1 MAPTD
6 VFSRVTVDW
15 LHDFWMFS
23 FVTTKYW
30 GKGPEDWTLLHINA
44 KTLALPASYPNGSRL
59 LDLVQSPSLDNDV
72 FDPPTQ
78 LCNWSIHHQ
87 DDIAYEEIVT
97 QPNTSAMSDGD
108 QDIEHES
115 TWKHWDRLGDRDLTA
130 TITRG
135 LQANSFTN
143 YHADDLPLDV
153 DCITDAVSRSPTDAT
168 AEAVGFAIITRN
180 YDVLMDLMQFPTFDR
195 QALHRISPFH
205 LAAKFLDGS
214 KACCEIMNILVQCL
228 DNENSIGVNYTDDCG
243 MTVLDTLFISILCA
257 HTSIS
262 PLALG
267 DNFMASG
274 SVFEGGD
281 VDICGRWDADSL
293 CIHHLHAKGKAAI
306 PHEWKHIFCHTSVQ
320 AVCHC
325 ISTIFMGPWAP
336 RINTISSLFQRRCQ
350 SCSSALKVGTLHA
363 FVLVCFHLANSGRPG
378 ETLFGMM
385 SCLVSL
391 LTFGADPTLS
401 AEISIPAVLG
411 LEETEECQHRRLN
424 AAELAASVPD
434 AFVSSWTSEVQLGWE
449 AVKEI
454 LSHRIARTQ
463 VSTGNA
469 RDRPSDF
476 SSTPIDVAYEYES
489 YVESDDESEEPN
501 AYCSDEFH
509 GQGVNLD
516 EALALC
522 GDVRLGMVW
531 GAIQVEL
538 LTYRRLRVED
548 PWLSGMLDMRDVVEG
563 LRAKDDSI
571 VRRLVVDRGENAI
584 RSFSQCGVF
593 SAAAHPGCVRR
604 EEACTFYFAN
614 LDDWKRTTFIPAR
627 SDFEFSY
634 REVW

>member
-1 MAPTD
+1 MDPTD
-6 VFSRVTVDW
+6 AFSRVTANW

-30 GKGPEDWTLLHINA
+30 GKGPEDWTLLQINA
-44 KTLALPASYPNGSRL
+44 KTLGLPASYPSGSRM
-59 LDLVQSPSLDNDV
+59 LDLAQSPSLDNDV

-78 LCNWSIHHQ
+78 LCNWSIHHK

-97 QPNTSAMSDGD
+97 QPNTSALHDGG
-108 QDIEHES
+108 QDIEDES
-115 TWKHWDRLGDRDLTA
+115 TWKDWDRLDDRDLTT

-143 YHADDLPLDV
+143 YDADDLPLDV
-153 DCITDAVSRSPTDAT
+153 DCITEAVTRSPTDAT
-168 AEAVGFAIITRN
+168 AEAIGFAIITRN
-180 YDVLMDLMQFPTFDR
+180 FDVLMDLMQFPTFNR
-195 QALHRISPFH
+195 QALRAISPFH

-214 KACCEIMNILVQCL
+214 KACCGLMNVLVQCL
-228 DNENSIGVNYTDDCG
+228 DDESSIGVNYTDDFG
-243 MTVLDTLFISILCA
+243 MTVLDTLFTSILRS
-257 HTSIS
+257 HTSIA

-267 DNFMASG
+267 DNFVASG

-281 VDICGRWDADSL
+281 VDICGRWDADSP
-293 CIHHLHAKGKAAI
+293 CIRHLYARGKAAI
-306 PHEWKHIFCHTSVQ
+306 PHEWKHMFCHTSVQ

-325 ISTIFMGPWAP
+325 ISAIFMGPWAP
-336 RINTISSLFQRRCQ
+336 RINTVSGLFQRRCR
-350 SCSSALKVGTLHA
+350 SCSSVLKVGTLHA
-363 FVLVCFHLANSGRPG
+363 FVLMCFHLANSGRPG
-378 ETLFGMM
+378 ETLFGMLA
-385 SCLVSL
+385 CLVSL
-391 LTFGADPTLS
+391 LTFGADPTSS
-401 AEISIPAVLG
+401 AEVSVPAVLG

-424 AAELAASVPD
+424 AAELAAAVPD

-449 AVKEI
+449 AVKET
-454 LSHRIARTQ
+454 LNHRVARTQ
-463 VSTGNA
+463 VSTRDA
-469 RDRPSDF
+469 RDGPSDF
-476 SSTPIDVAYEYES
+476 SSPPNDVAYENEY
-489 YVESDDESEEPN
+489 YVESDDESEESG

-522 GDVRLGMVW
+522 GDIRLGMVW
-531 GAIQVEL
+531 AAIQVEL

-548 PWLSGMLDMRDVVEG
+548 PWLSGTLDVRDVVEG

-571 VRRLVVDRGENAI
+571 VRRLVEDRGDAI

-604 EEACTFYFAN
+604 EEACAFYFAN